1 MSAWRFNGFTIENL
15 LNRFQ
20 ISLPKDLDLQFM
32 IGQNLCEK
40 IKEFESQERINHPGS
55 YDHIEE
61 IKCEFITK

>member
-40 IKEFESQERINHPGS
+40 IKELESQKRKNHPGIH
-55 YDHIEE
+55 DHIKELE
-61 IKCEFITK
+61 CNFIKK